1 MNDRKVH
8 FSVPIHKIEYLDKQW
23 ETASRLARDGSNWL
37 LMGLD
42 RERFRLRIE
51 RTSEILSK
59 IFDLDFRQQVYQE
72 RFENFVIPES
82 ETKATTTTNSSTL
95 AKTPTSEE
103 SDTTAEATSTPLKD
117 QSTSQ
122 TRPQQTKHNNKK
134 RRRKRRGKNY
144 HGKHRGRH

>member
-42 RERFRLRIE
+42 RERFRIRIE

-72 RFENFVIPES
+72 RFENFVIPEP
-82 ETKATTTTNSSTL
+82 ETKATTTTTTTTTDSTTL
-95 AKTPTSEE
+95 AKISTSEVP
-103 SDTTAEATSTPLKD
+103 DTTASTPLKH

-122 TRPQQTKHNNKK
+122 TRPNQTKHNNK
-134 RRRKRRGKNY
+134 RRHKKRRGKKY
-144 HGKHRGRH
+144 HSKHRG